1 MTDDTPRIA
10 QLPDRER
17 IARAIYETDP
27 FCEGGEYVDGFQV
40 SPGGALSWKQ
50 ALDRDAE
57 FADDKIMLPITK
69 FAFDAADR
77 VIAALAPGNAG
88 AAEASKAERERI
100 ARIVFDH
107 LPGDI
112 TWEDHTASHTLPFEI
127 ADAILAA
134 PLPATQGDGE

>member
-50 ALDRDAE
+50 ALDRDASE
-57 FADDKIMLPITK
+57 PEVTRRLEPDLLERRGQVVLHVAGGE
-69 FAFDAADR
+69 
-77 VIAALAPGNAG
+77 LA
-88 AAEASKAERERI
+88 K
-100 ARIVFDH
+100 
-107 LPGDI
+107 
-112 TWEDHTASHTLPFEI
+112 
-127 ADAILAA
+127 
-134 PLPATQGDGE
+134 